1 MKTDLSWSGTQTPP
15 PTPKP
20 HITMKTS
27 LIRIPA
33 SIALCL
39 LNFCVLAPKANAS
52 GTAPGEIGDYVWMD
66 LNQNGIQDPG
76 EPGIPGVTVTLTDSI
91 GISVT
96 TTTDANGLY
105 FFRDLGPG
113 TYTVT
118 VATPSGLI
126 ASPTLVEANRAVD
139 SNGSGTIVTLQR
151 GAYVNTTIDFGFYAP
166 TGSIGNFVWQDLNVN
181 GIQDPGEPGIN
192 GVTVQL
198 TDAADPG
205 TVLLTAVTADN
216 GAYLFTG
223 LAAGTYQVI
232 VDTSSPALA
241 GFVPT
246 LAEAPSGTPEND
258 SDASPLTVV
267 LPTNST
273 EDLNADFGY
282 YRLSSL
288 SGFVYVDADNDGAI
302 DATELAIPG
311 VTVTLTGLDFTG
323 AAVNLPTTTAPDG
336 SYLFANLQ
344 PSGGAGYTI
353 TETQPVDYDDGKDT
367 IGTPG
372 GNTDINDVFYAVVLG
387 SAVDGEYNNFGEL
400 EPPPPAPPVATSPVG
415 TGDTA
420 TIGYWQNKNG
430 QALIKAVNG
439 GCTSTAFANW
449 LAASYPYLY
458 GVHAKENN
466 LTGKNNK
473 AVAALF
479 VTFFKVKGTKTNAQV
494 MAGAIAAYVTN
505 STLAGGNYAAKYGF
519 NVSTG
524 GTGATTYNVGSLGTS
539 IGLLNNTAYTVS
551 ELLQQANLMKQ
562 LGTFNAGSFNTIFDG
577 INIKGDII

>member
-1 MKTDLSWSGTQTPP
+1 
-15 PTPKP
+15 
-20 HITMKTS
+20 MKTS

-39 LNFCVLAPKANAS
+39 LNFCVLAPIANAAL
-52 GTAPGEIGDYVWMD
+52 TVPGVIGDYVWKD
-66 LNQNGIQDPG
+66 LNQNGIQETG
-76 EPGIPGVTVTLTDSI
+76 EPGIPGATVTLTKPD
-91 GISVT
+91 GT
-96 TTTDANGLY
+96 TETATTDA
-105 FFRDLGPG
+105 LGHYHFTSLWPG
-113 TYTVT
+113 TYTVA
-118 VATPSGLI
+118 VATPSGLVP
-126 ASPTLVEANRAVD
+126 SPTLAGADRKVD
-139 SNGSGTIVTLQR
+139 SNLSQATVAISPAQWDDI
-151 GAYVNTTIDFGFYAP
+151 TIDFGFYP
-166 TGSIGNFVWQDLNVN
+166 TGAIGNFVWQDLNVN
-181 GIQDPGEPGIN
+181 GIQDPGEPGID
-192 GVTVQL
+192 GVTVLL

-205 TVLLTAVTADN
+205 NVLLTAVTADN

-223 LAAGTYQVI
+223 LAAGTYKVI

-241 GFVPT
+241 GFLPT
-246 LAEAPSGTPEND
+246 LVKASGTPEND

-267 LPTNST
+267 LPTDSS

-344 PSGGAGYTI
+344 PSGVAGYTI

-372 GNTDINDVFYAVVLG
+372 GNDTTNDVFYAVMLG
-387 SAVDGEYNNFGEL
+387 SAVDGENNNFGEL
-400 EPPPPAPPVATSPVG
+400 EPPPPAPPVITSPVS

-439 GCTSTAFANW
+439 SCTSTAFANW

-458 GVHAKENN
+458 GEHAGANN
-466 LTGKNNK
+466 LTGKSNK

-479 VTFFKVKGTKTNAQV
+479 VTFFKVKGTKTDAQV

-519 NVSTG
+519 NISTG
-524 GTGATTYNVGSLGTS
+524 GTGAKTYNVGSLGTS
-539 IGLLNNTAYTVS
+539 IGLLNNTANTVS
-551 ELLQQANLMKQ
+551 QLLQQANLMKQ

>member
-1 MKTDLSWSGTQTPP
+1 M
-15 PTPKP
+15 
-20 HITMKTS
+20 
-27 LIRIPA
+27 
-33 SIALCL
+33 ALCL
-39 LNFCVLAPKANAS
+39 LNFCVLAP
-52 GTAPGEIGDYVWMD
+52 TATAAFVQPGQLGDFVWLD
-66 LNQNGIQDPG
+66 LNQSGIQDLG
-76 EPGIPGVTVTLTDSI
+76 EPGLPGVTVSLTKPS
-91 GISVT
+91 GFVVT
-96 TTTDANGLY
+96 ATTDATGYYHFTGLAAGNY
-105 FFRDLGPG
+105 S
-113 TYTVT
+113 VA
-118 VATPSGLI
+118 VATPGGLVPS
-126 ASPTLVEANRAVD
+126 ASHVGGDPAVD
-139 SNGSGTIVTLQR
+139 SNMSGAIVTISSAQW
-151 GAYVNTTIDFGFYAP
+151 VNDTIDFGFYP
-166 TGSIGNFVWQDLNVN
+166 TGAIGNFVWQDLNLN
-181 GIQDPGEPGIN
+181 GIQDLGEPGID

-205 TVLLTAVTADN
+205 SVLATAVTANN
-216 GAYLFTG
+216 GAYLFPG

-246 LAEAPSGTPEND
+246 LAEAPSGAPEND

-288 SGFVYVDADNDGAI
+288 SGFVYVDADNDGTIA
-302 DATELAIPG
+302 ATELAIPG

-344 PSGGAGYTI
+344 PSGVAGYTI
-353 TETQPVDYDDGKDT
+353 TETQPIDYDDGKDT

-519 NVSTG
+519 NISTG

-539 IGLLNNTAYTVS
+539 IGLLDNTAYTVS

-562 LGTFNAGSFNTIFDG
+562 QGTFNAGSFNTIFDG